1 MVNLFFQILECSDR
15 FIVCGDEYTKLREQL
30 TRAILGQN
38 LDNFE
43 EAIQVRLPY
52 PWGPLIPC
60 RDYYVKKS
68 YNVYVLIVM
77 LTL

>member
-30 TRAILGQN
+30 TQAILGQN

-52 PWGPLIPC
+52 LWGPLIPC
-60 RDYYVKKS
+60 MSR
-68 YNVYVLIVM
+68 NHTM
-77 LTL
+77 CMF